1 MNIKNTILIEI
12 DPLESEG
19 IKFVLERHLQTMHA
33 NSPPESVH
41 ALDLSGLKTNEITF
55 WSLSFEGKII
65 GCGAIKELDEKSAE
79 IKSMH
84 ILSEYRKR
92 GFSKLMLEKILAT
105 ANERKYEILY
115 LETGSQDSFVAA
127 RELYKSYGFIERE
140 PFGDYKLDPCSC
152 FFEKKL
158 F

>member
-1 MNIKNTILIEI
+1 MNNLNKILIEI
-12 DPLESEG
+12 DPLESDD

-41 ALDLSGLKTNEITF
+41 ALDLSGLKHKEITF
-55 WSLSFEGKII
+55 WSLAFEGKII
-65 GCGAIKELDEKSAE
+65 GCGAIKELDKKSAE

-84 ILSEYRKR
+84 ILSEYRGR
-92 GFSKLMLEKILAT
+92 GFSKLMLEKILVVAK
-105 ANERKYEILY
+105 ERNYEILY
-115 LETGSQDSFVAA
+115 LETGTQDSFIAA
-127 RELYKSYGFIERE
+127 RELYKLYGFTERE
-140 PFGDYKLDPCSC
+140 PFGDYKLDPFSS